1 MVKHKLFLQ
10 WWFIFTL
17 VLLGTLVAASLEA
30 FQTIYAYDFTKLS
43 FVILA
48 IFGVMSLIC
57 GATTYVTSRLLEQDQ
72 IKQEKLTQLKAFE
85 EAGWFAS
92 DMCLTIGMI
101 GTVVGFIFMLMGSFQ
116 GIDSSDT
123 AAIQKT
129 LGQLASGMSTA
140 LFTTLVG
147 LVSSVLLKLQ
157 FFNLSQGIAQ
167 FDGKQ

>member
-10 WWFIFTL
+10 WWFVFTL
-17 VLLGTLVAASLEA
+17 ILLGILVAASLGA
-30 FQTIYAYDFTKLS
+30 FQAIYTYDFTKLS

-48 IFGVMSLIC
+48 IFGVMSFVC
-57 GATTYVTSRLLEQDQ
+57 GVTTYVTSRHIEQKEIDP
-72 IKQEKLTQLKAFE
+72 EKLHQIRAFE

-92 DMCLTIGMI
+92 DICLTIGMI
-101 GTVVGFIFMLMGSFQ
+101 GTVVGFIFMLLGSFQ
-116 GIDSSDT
+116 GIDAGDT

-157 FFNLSQGIAQ
+157 FFNLSQGISK
-167 FDGKQ
+167 FDGK